1 MFPFHSFHV
10 NPKQD
15 YLHSIHFHSFPF
27 LYNHSIPFYSLPLW
41 TPKRSLR
48 GSFSMVTLMK
58 PHLLH
63 LESSPLQLMVPL
75 KLSNDTQCYYLFF
88 LWENSG
94 SYGKIYHLLRCL
106 ASIRTHVHIP
116 IQGQNN
122 ANPLSASHF
131 EERQFIN
138 CWLFSLVHNTVDTL
152 ATTAQPLNDFEIVSF
167 LLASLGSDYDS
178 FVTLVT
184 TRVDPLSIEE
194 LYGHLLA
201 HEL

>member
-1 MFPFHSFHV
+1 
-10 NPKQD
+10 
-15 YLHSIHFHSFPF
+15 
-27 LYNHSIPFYSLPLW
+27 
-41 TPKRSLR
+41 
-48 GSFSMVTLMK
+48 MVTLMK

-122 ANPLSASHF
+122 ANPLLASHF
-131 EERQFIN
+131 KERQFIN
-138 CWLFSLVHNTVDTL
+138 CWLFSPIHNTVDTL
-152 ATTAQPLNDFEIVSF
+152 ATTTQPLNDFEIVSF
-167 LLASLGSDYDS
+167 LLAGIGSNYDS

-201 HEL
+201 HELQLEH

>member
-15 YLHSIHFHSFPF
+15 YLHSIHFHSFPFLYFKTSNQGYLIPFHSFPFLSLTYIHSIPFHSFPF

-75 KLSNDTQCYYLFF
+75 KLS
-88 LWENSG
+88 
-94 SYGKIYHLLRCL
+94 KIQNFSIGICKIKWYSVLLSL
-106 ASIRTHVHIP
+106 
-116 IQGQNN
+116 
-122 ANPLSASHF
+122 LSLRKF
-131 EERQFIN
+131 
-138 CWLFSLVHNTVDTL
+138 WL
-152 ATTAQPLNDFEIVSF
+152 IW
-167 LLASLGSDYDS
+167 
-178 FVTLVT
+178 
-184 TRVDPLSIEE
+184 
-194 LYGHLLA
+194 
-201 HEL
+201 